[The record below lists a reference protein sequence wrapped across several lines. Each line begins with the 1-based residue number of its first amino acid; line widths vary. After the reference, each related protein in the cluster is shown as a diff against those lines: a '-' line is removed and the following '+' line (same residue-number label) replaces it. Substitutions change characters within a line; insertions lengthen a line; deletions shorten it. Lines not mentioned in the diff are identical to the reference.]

1 MSRDTVIIVAGGEG
15 RRLGGQL
22 PKQFLPLG
30 GVPVLWHT
38 LLAFHRY
45 DPSLQI
51 IVVLH
56 PAWTAHWQEISRG
69 LLPDIPYQLTTG
81 GETRFHSVR
90 NGLALVREGG
100 LTAVH
105 DASRPLISRNLLQ
118 RTFSAA
124 REEGNAVPAVAVT
137 DSLREITPDGN
148 RPVDRSRYRSIQ
160 TPQIFSSRLL
170 KEAFRQ
176 PYEPA
181 FTDEA
186 TVVECM
192 GEKIH
197 LVEGEK
203 RNIKITTAF
212 DLKVAEMILQM
223 DTDTTQ

>member
-15 RRLGGQL
+15 RRLGGTV

-30 GVPVLWHT
+30 GLPVLWHT

-45 DPSLQI
+45 DPALQI

-56 PAWTAHWQEISRG
+56 PSWTDHWKKISAT
-69 LLPDIPYQLTTG
+69 LLPAIPYDITEG

-90 NGLALVREGG
+90 NGLALAGDGG

-105 DASRPLISRNLLQ
+105 DASRPLVTLQLLQ
-118 RTFSAA
+118 RVFAAA
-124 REEGNAVPAVAVT
+124 REKGNAVPAIPVS
-137 DSLREITPDGN
+137 DSLREITGDRS

-160 TPQIFSSRLL
+160 TPQIFRTQQL

-176 PYEPA
+176 PYEPS

-186 TVVECM
+186 TVVEKT

-197 LVEGEK
+197 LVEGET
-203 RNIKITTAF
+203 RNIKITTAL
-212 DLKVAEMILQM
+212 DLQVAEMIIKDIEQ
-223 DTDTTQ
+223 